1 MGGGGGGEGL
11 KKTDC
16 QLTAN
21 EEGCH
26 KNRCHKNRCHK
37 NITEPHGGDPVN
49 IIVIQPKSSVPSP
62 QVIIIT

>member
-1 MGGGGGGEGL
+1 MGAGGGEGL

-49 IIVIQPKSSVPSP
+49 IIVIQPKSSVPPP

>member
-1 MGGGGGGEGL
+1 MGGGGGKGL

-21 EEGCH
+21 EEG
-26 KNRCHKNRCHK
+26 CHKNRCHK

-49 IIVIQPKSSVPSP
+49 IIVIQPKSSVPP
-62 QVIIIT
+62 PR

>member
-1 MGGGGGGEGL
+1 MGAGGGGEGR
-11 KKTDC
+11 KKTDY

-21 EEGCH
+21 EEG
-26 KNRCHKNRCHK
+26 CHKNRCHK

-49 IIVIQPKSSVPSP
+49 IIVIQPKSSVPPP